1 MVKIIGTKNCSRC
14 AMTKNILSQ
23 KNIDYEYV
31 DLGDIPQLEQDK
43 YLVAAESMG
52 LMNMPIIIKD
62 EIPIR
67 LEDLI

>member
-1 MVKIIGTKNCSRC
+1 
-14 AMTKNILSQ
+14 MTKNILNQ
-23 KNIDYEYV
+23 KNVDYEYI
-31 DLGDIPQLEQDK
+31 DLGDLSQLEQDK

-62 EIPIR
+62 EVPVR

>member
-1 MVKIIGTKNCSRC
+1 
-14 AMTKNILSQ
+14 MTKNILSQ